1 VSPPVRRARFFGNA
15 LPYLSEFEH
24 TGALVVIEGPDGVGR
39 STQIAH
45 LASCI
50 EGEGRAI
57 AVTGLTRSELAGR
70 GISRAK
76 AGNTLGP
83 ITYELF
89 YATDFADLF
98 ENQIIPALKAGFVVL
113 ADRYIYTNIARS
125 VVRGQD
131 PDYIREV
138 YSFAIV
144 PDLVLFLRLSPERL
158 VERVLQGKGLNHW
171 ESGMDLRLGNNLY
184 DSFLAYQT
192 LLLGEFDRMAETEGF
207 VTVDA
212 SRSIEEIQQELRER
226 IGRQLDV
233 RLPKTP
239 DRLPFVVQAR

>member
-1 VSPPVRRARFFGNA
+1 VRRARFFGNA
-15 LPYLSEFEH
+15 LPYLNEFEH
-24 TGALVVIEGPDGVGR
+24 TGALVVVEGPDGVGR
-39 STQIAH
+39 STQLTH
-45 LASCI
+45 LGPCI
-50 EGEGRAI
+50 EGAGHAI
-57 AVTGLTRSELAGR
+57 TVTGLTRSELAGK

-89 YATDFADLF
+89 YATDFADIF

-144 PDLVLFLRLSPERL
+144 PDLVLFLRLPPERL
-158 VERVLQGKGLNHW
+158 VERVLKGKGLNYW
-171 ESGMDLRLGNNLY
+171 ESGMDLRLGDNLY
-184 DSFLAYQT
+184 DSFLAYQR
-192 LLLGEFDRMAETEGF
+192 LLLAQFDRMATTEPF
-207 VTVDA
+207 AVVDA
-212 SRSIEEIQQELRER
+212 ARSVEHIQQELRDR
-226 IGRQLDV
+226 IEQLLEV
-233 RLPKTP
+233 RLPP
-239 DRLPFVVQAR
+239 APERLPLIVQSR